1 MKALALSWG
10 SSWRPPRLRPAIAV
24 LILGSTLAG
33 AAVLHGLH
41 ASPRICPRGF
51 ICAWGTGAD
60 PDNPPFPRQGW
71 GDPWALAV
79 CFVGFAGAAAVLL
92 TPRRRAVAVLV
103 LGVAL
108 AGAAILYFQNQ
119 LVSKN
124 CPHPVSA
131 CSGPL
136 QAGWFGGL
144 VHFDDPAEVFHPAA
158 LAVGLLGAAGAAFV
172 LLTARRPPANAALV
186 LGAALLSAAILQV
199 VGYPGSYVTCNSYY
213 AGFRAGRPDCV
224 QVEAVAGSIQR
235 RSLFVY

>member
-1 MKALALSWG
+1 VG
-10 SSWRPPRLRPAIAV
+10 R
-24 LILGSTLAG
+24 
-33 AAVLHGLH
+33 
-41 ASPRICPRGF
+41 
-51 ICAWGTGAD
+51 
-60 PDNPPFPRQGW
+60 
-71 GDPWALAV
+71 PWALAL
-79 CFVGFAGAAAVLL
+79 CSLGFAGAAAVLL

-158 LAVGLLGAAGAAFV
+158 FAVGLLGAAGAAFV

-199 VGYPGSYVTCNSYY
+199 VGYPGGYVTCNSYY

-224 QVEAVAGSIQR
+224 QVEGRRWVDPAALALCLLGVAGAAGALVTAR
-235 RSLFVY
+235 RGNPRSGLPSLTRHA